1 MAQHVR
7 GLWLRKNIYWLDY
20 FDNNGRRHRESTGVS
35 DRKEAEKYLRKKQ
48 TEIAENKF
56 LDKKKDQRIKFED
69 FAEKYLERHSMV
81 NNRAWK
87 KSDLVQIRSLKK
99 HFSGYYLSEIT
110 KDVIDDFRAKKKK
123 EGTKHGG
130 INRILAC
137 LKSMYNRAIEW
148 GDFDGVNPMA
158 NVKKLQEP
166 PGRTRFLEKD
176 DLKRLIECC
185 DDNLRPYVLIAY
197 NTGLRFSEQMSLKWN
212 DLDFKNG
219 LVSVHLTKSGKK
231 RVLPM
236 NEDMKKVFE
245 GIPRQADSPY
255 VFCGNDGKPN
265 LNIRWLFEKAKKKAK
280 ITDFRWHDIRHTTA
294 SHLVQANVSL
304 YTVKEQ
310 LGHSSIAMTERY
322 AHLSKGHKEDAIAV
336 LNGMAG

>member
-1 MAQHVR
+1 MGQHVR

-110 KDVIDDFRAKKKK
+110 KDVIDDFRAK
-123 EGTKHGG
+123 
-130 INRILAC
+130 
-137 LKSMYNRAIEW
+137 
-148 GDFDGVNPMA
+148 
-158 NVKKLQEP
+158 
-166 PGRTRFLEKD
+166 
-176 DLKRLIECC
+176 
-185 DDNLRPYVLIAY
+185 
-197 NTGLRFSEQMSLKWN
+197 QMSLKWN

-231 RVLPM
+231 RVLPI
-236 NEDMKKVFE
+236 NKDMKKVFE
-245 GIPRQADSPY
+245 SIPRQADSPY

-280 ITDFRWHDIRHTTA
+280 IADFRWHDIRHTTA

-322 AHLSKGHKEDAIAV
+322 AHLSKGHMKDAVAV

>member
-1 MAQHVR
+1 MGQHVR
-7 GLWLRKNIYWLDY
+7 GLYLRNEIYWMTY
-20 FDNNGRRHRESTGVS
+20 VDNNGRRHRETTGIT

-48 TEIAENKF
+48 TEIAEDRY

-69 FAEKYLERHSMV
+69 FSEKYLNKYSMV
-81 NNRAWK
+81 QNRAWK
-87 KSDLVQIRSLKK
+87 KSDWVQIRSLKK

-123 EGTKHGG
+123 DGGKNGG

-166 PGRTRFLEKD
+166 PGRTRFLEKE
-176 DLKRLIECC
+176 DLKHLIECC
-185 DDNLRPYVLIAY
+185 DDSLKPYVLIAY

-212 DLDFKNG
+212 DLDFKNN
-219 LVSVHLTKSGKK
+219 LISVYLTKSGKK

-236 NEDMKKVFE
+236 NEDMKKVFSS
-245 GIPRQADSPY
+245 IPEQADSPY
-255 VFCGNDGKPN
+255 IFCDKEGKSN
-265 LNIRWLFEKAKKKAK
+265 VNVRGAFDRAKEKAN
-280 ITDFRWHDIRHTTA
+280 IDNFHWHDIRHTTA
-294 SHLVQANVSL
+294 SHLIMAHVDL

-310 LGHSSIAMTERY
+310 LVHSSIAMTERY